1 MIDDLHSAKF
11 KMSSRTDKGVNAFA
25 NVFSFISNKKI
36 NLKAI
41 NANLPQDGTII
52 CWAKATTVENFNPRH
67 SDFKQYNYFIPREYV
82 KFDNYEIKERL
93 SIFIGK
99 HNFQFFC
106 KRDFRSPIRKIDQ
119 ILLNHDE
126 TFYSVVIKGKSFV
139 WEQIRRIIGAVF
151 LSDIST
157 KILVSLLN
165 GVDANNSYFKIVPAP
180 AEFLI
185 LEDIFFK
192 DIVYETDV
200 EALNFILNK
209 ISGKI
214 NSFFLKQY
222 YYKKLQKIT
231 EKKL

>member
-1 MIDDLHSAKF
+1 MINDLQSAKF

-25 NVFSFISNKKI
+25 NVFSISSNKKI

-52 CWAKATTVENFNPRH
+52 CWAYATTDENFNPRH
-67 SDFKQYNYFIPREYV
+67 SDLKQYRYFIPKGYV
-82 KFDNYEIKERL
+82 KINENEVKKRL

-106 KRDFRSPIRKIDQ
+106 KKDFRSPIRKIDQ

-126 TFYSVVIKGKSFV
+126 SYYSVVIKGKSFV
-139 WEQIRRIIGAVF
+139 WEQVRRIVGAVF

-157 KILVSLLN
+157 KNLESLLH
-165 GVDANNSYFKIVPAP
+165 GVDFNNNYHKVMPAP

-192 DIVYETDV
+192 NLIYVTDLK
-200 EALNFILNK
+200 ALNFILNK
-209 ISGKI
+209 ISRKI
-214 NSFFLKQY
+214 NSYFMKQY
-222 YYKKLQKIT
+222 YYKNLQKKNHNSI
-231 EKKL
+231 